1 MIYKKAKEYKTFD
14 LFLKEIK
21 KHRREYEKSYIWN
34 TKWYTINKKWK
45 RREKYRDILCWISVH
60 QAIKEMTIDLLYNI
74 YNDNTMKIP
83 KKQQNDKS

>member
-1 MIYKKAKEYKTFD
+1 MIYTKAKEYKTFD
-14 LFLKEIK
+14 LFLKEIN

-45 RREKYRDILCWISVH
+45 RREKYRDILCWINEH
-60 QAIKEMTIDLLYNI
+60 QVIKEVTTDLLYNI
-74 YNDNTMKIP
+74 YNGNTMKIL